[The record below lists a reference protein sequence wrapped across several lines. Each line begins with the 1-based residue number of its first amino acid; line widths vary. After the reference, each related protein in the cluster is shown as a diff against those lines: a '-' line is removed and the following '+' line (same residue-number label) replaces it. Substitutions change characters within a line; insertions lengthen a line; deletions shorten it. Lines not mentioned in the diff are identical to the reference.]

1 MLYEDFDSKRKLDG
15 EEVFTSLVSED
26 IITNLN
32 PNFELREYQKE
43 ALGRFKFYFNGFSQR
58 QYPAQILFHMAT
70 GSGKTLIMAAN
81 ILELYQK
88 GYRNFIFFVNS
99 TNIIEKTKDNFLNSL
114 SPKFLFSQKIKFGEQ
129 EVKVKPVDNFATA
142 GADDINIVFT
152 TIQGLHTRLNFPK
165 ENVLTYEDF
174 EDKAVAL
181 ISDEAHHLNTLTKSK
196 LTKGEEE
203 EKKSWEYTVER
214 IFRSS
219 SKNILLEFTATIDLT
234 NPAIRQKYEDKI
246 IFQYDLKQFRLDKYS
261 KEIEVME
268 ADLDPIDRALQ
279 AVILSQYRR
288 KIAEKYK
295 IPLKPVI
302 LFKSNYVNVPVNR
315 NDNTVVSKEFKEKFL
330 AKIKNLKS
338 TDINKYNHGQ
348 SATLVKAFQYFKD
361 NHISLD
367 NLIAELKTDFD
378 TTKCL
383 SIDSNEEK
391 EAAQILVNNLEA
403 SGNEIRAVFAVD
415 MLNEGWDV
423 LNLFDIV
430 RLYNTRDAK
439 ANRPGK
445 TTMAEA
451 QLIGRGAR
459 YFPFKI
465 NPNDDQYKRKFDE
478 DAGSELRILE
488 QLFYHSA
495 SNPKY
500 IQELKAAMT
509 QIGIYPEE
517 YIQRDLFFKPE
528 FQKSDFWQKGV
539 IYLNDRVKNDRKDI
553 LSFADAKINLNH
565 QAVVKSGETVEETL
579 LEDILP
585 STAPEQSKKIYFL
598 LDFDTQIIRTALD
611 RLEFYRFVNLK
622 QYFPYLKSVSEFIL
636 SKKYLGSV
644 KVEVTGPVM
653 MIASLSASQKFE
665 ISLSIL
671 KKIAAEA
678 KIGTEEFVGTK
689 LFKVKQLK
697 EVFKDNKIIKLAKD
711 DQRAQAIAE
720 IDLAAKTWF
729 AQNNFYGTSEEQGF
743 INFFEASFLNLKKQ
757 YSEIA
762 LIRNERYFK
771 IFDFTAGRG
780 FEPDFLL
787 MLKKNGS
794 KKVAVYQVFIEP
806 KGDQFKDKD
815 GQFELGKEGW
825 KQQFLVEMEKQAEP
839 ELKIQNRNFK
849 IIGLPF
855 YNQSMKQVFEEAFEE
870 KLFSD

>member
-1 MLYEDFDSKRKLDG
+1 
-15 EEVFTSLVSED
+15 
-26 IITNLN
+26 
-32 PNFELREYQKE
+32 
-43 ALGRFKFYFNGFSQR
+43 
-58 QYPAQILFHMAT
+58 
-70 GSGKTLIMAAN
+70 
-81 ILELYQK
+81 
-88 GYRNFIFFVNS
+88 
-99 TNIIEKTKDNFLNSL
+99 
-114 SPKFLFSQKIKFGEQ
+114 
-129 EVKVKPVDNFATA
+129 
-142 GADDINIVFT
+142 
-152 TIQGLHTRLNFPK
+152 
-165 ENVLTYEDF
+165 
-174 EDKAVAL
+174 
-181 ISDEAHHLNTLTKSK
+181 
-196 LTKGEEE
+196 
-203 EKKSWEYTVER
+203 
-214 IFRSS
+214 
-219 SKNILLEFTATIDLT
+219 
-234 NPAIRQKYEDKI
+234 
-246 IFQYDLKQFRLDKYS
+246 
-261 KEIEVME
+261 
-268 ADLDPIDRALQ
+268 
-279 AVILSQYRR
+279 
-288 KIAEKYK
+288 
-295 IPLKPVI
+295 
-302 LFKSNYVNVPVNR
+302 
-315 NDNTVVSKEFKEKFL
+315 
-330 AKIKNLKS
+330 
-338 TDINKYNHGQ
+338 
-348 SATLVKAFQYFKD
+348 
-361 NHISLD
+361 
-367 NLIAELKTDFD
+367 
-378 TTKCL
+378 
-383 SIDSNEEK
+383 
-391 EAAQILVNNLEA
+391 
-403 SGNEIRAVFAVD
+403 
-415 MLNEGWDV
+415 
-423 LNLFDIV
+423 
-430 RLYNTRDAK
+430 
-439 ANRPGK
+439 
-445 TTMAEA
+445 
-451 QLIGRGAR
+451 
-459 YFPFKI
+459 
-465 NPNDDQYKRKFDE
+465 
-478 DAGSELRILE
+478 
-488 QLFYHSA
+488 
-495 SNPKY
+495 
-500 IQELKAAMT
+500 
-509 QIGIYPEE
+509 
-517 YIQRDLFFKPE
+517 
-528 FQKSDFWQKGV
+528 
-539 IYLNDRVKNDRKDI
+539 

-585 STAPEQSKKIYFL
+585 STAPEQSKKIYSL
-598 LDFDTQIIRTALD
+598 LDIDTQIIRTALD
-611 RLEFYRFVNLK
+611 RLEFYRFNNLK
-622 QYFPYLKSVSEFIL
+622 QYFHYLKSVSEFIT
-636 SKKYLGSV
+636 SKKYLGNV

>member
-15 EEVFTSLVSED
+15 EEVFTSLVGEE
-26 IITNLN
+26 IISNLN
-32 PNFELREYQKE
+32 QKRELREYQKE
-43 ALGRFKFYFNGFSQR
+43 ALGRFNFYFNGYR
-58 QYPAQILFHMAT
+58 QKQFPAQLLFRMAT

-81 ILELYQK
+81 ILALYQK

-99 TNIIEKTKDNFLNSL
+99 TNIIEKTKDNFLNQQ
-114 SPKFLFSQKIKFGEQ
+114 SPKYLFNQKIKFGEK
-129 EVKVKPVDNFATA
+129 EVKVKEVDNFEAA

-152 TIQGLHTRLNFPK
+152 TIQGLHTRLNYPK
-165 ENVLTYEDF
+165 ESSLTYEDF
-174 EDKAVAL
+174 EDKEIVL

-214 IFRSS
+214 IFRAN
-219 SKNILLEFTATIDLT
+219 SKNILLEFTATIDLS
-234 NPAIRQKYEDKI
+234 NPAIKQKYNDKI

-268 ADLDPIDRALQ
+268 ADLDPLDRALQ

-302 LFKSNYVNVPVNR
+302 LFKSNYVNEPINR
-315 NDNTVVSKEFKEKFL
+315 NENTVVSKEFKEQFL

-338 TDINKYNHGQ
+338 ADINKYNHGR
-348 SATLVKAFQYFKD
+348 SETLTKAFQYFKD
-361 NHISLD
+361 NHISLE
-367 NLIAELKTDFD
+367 NLIDELKTDFD
-378 TTKCL
+378 ETKCL

-391 EAAQILVNNLEA
+391 ETAQILVNNLEA

-459 YFPFKI
+459 YFPFTV
-465 NPNDDQYKRKFDE
+465 NNNNDQYKRKYDE
-478 DAGSELRILE
+478 DAANELRILE

-509 QIGIYPEE
+509 QIGIIPED
-517 YIQRDLFFKPE
+517 YIQRDLWFKPE
-528 FQKSDFWQKGV
+528 FQKSDFWQRGI
-539 IYLNDRVKNDRKDI
+539 IYLNDRVKNDRREI
-553 LSFADAKINLNH
+553 LSFTDANINLNYE
-565 QAVVKSGETVEETL
+565 ALIKSGETIEETL
-579 LEDILP
+579 LEDKLP
-585 STAPEQSKKIYFL
+585 ETAPEQSKKIL
-598 LDFDTQIIRTALD
+598 TLIDFEPQIIRTALD
-611 RLEFYRFVNLK
+611 QLEFYRFINLK
-622 QYFPYLKSVSEFIL
+622 QYFPHLQSISEFIA
-636 SKKYLGSV
+636 SKNYLGKI
-644 KVEVTGPVM
+644 KVEVSGRLT
-653 MIASLSASQKFE
+653 ALANLSTHQKLA
-665 ISLSIL
+665 ISLSVL
-671 KKIAAEA
+671 KKIASEA
-678 KIGTEEFVGTK
+678 KTGVEEFIGTK

-697 EVFKDNKIIKLAKD
+697 DVFKDSKVIKLAKD
-711 DQRAQAIAE
+711 DKRANEIAE
-720 IDLAAKTWF
+720 IDLAAKQWF

-743 INFFEASFLNLKKQ
+743 INFFEASFTNLKKQ

-771 IFDFTAGRG
+771 IFDFTAGRA

-787 MLKKNGS
+787 LLKKNGS
-794 KKVAVYQVFIEP
+794 KKVSLFQVFIEP
-806 KGDQFKDKD
+806 KGNQFKDKD

-825 KQQFLVEMEKQAEP
+825 KQQFLMELEKDSDIESLG
-839 ELKIQNRNFK
+839 ENNKYKL
-849 IIGLPF
+849 IGLPF
-855 YNQSMKQVFEEAFEE
+855 FNESMKNVFEDAFEE
-870 KLFSD
+870 KLLE